1 MKLEVMKKSRWWEF
15 YEIVTPC
22 SDLFLFKFCVF
33 GHLEK
38 MYCLRVLVLCL
49 YFDAWFYGFHKV
61 KGETGGL
68 KYRQKA
74 FSKTKTVVFLID
86 TLHFETCVC
95 VYTYIYIN
103 LSKHKEILHL
113 ILLQSVPAYLTLIS
127 FLKESTLH
135 SRPLYKRV
143 VLLILIQ
150 SDTHSNNTTS
160 LLGFKTKFMA
170 EHCEVHHLKM
180 VSTQNI

>member
-1 MKLEVMKKSRWWEF
+1 MKLLHPAQTFSCLNFVYSGIWKKCTASVFW
-15 YEIVTPC
+15 
-22 SDLFLFKFCVF
+22 FCVYILT
-33 GHLEK
+33 H
-38 MYCLRVLVLCL
+38 
-49 YFDAWFYGFHKV
+49 GFHKV